1 MVTAKPGDLERF
13 DEVPLREKS
22 VWNITLCVEKLVGEY
37 LDVSSLLEEGG
48 ECEWGGGGKAK

>member
-13 DEVPLREKS
+13 DEVLLREKS
-22 VWNITLCVEKLVGEY
+22 VWNITLCVFDSLCVEKLVGEY

-48 ECEWGGGGKAK
+48 ECE

>member
-1 MVTAKPGDLERF
+1 MEYNSVCVF
-13 DEVPLREKS
+13 DS
-22 VWNITLCVEKLVGEY
+22 LCVEKLVGEY